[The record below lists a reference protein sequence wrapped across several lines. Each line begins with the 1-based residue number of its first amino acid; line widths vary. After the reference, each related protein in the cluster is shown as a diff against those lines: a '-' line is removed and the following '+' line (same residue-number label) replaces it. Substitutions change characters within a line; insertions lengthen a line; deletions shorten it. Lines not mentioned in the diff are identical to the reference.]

1 MRDWYLRG
9 HFAMAGHP
17 LSGFRKPP
25 RAATMP
31 SFQDE
36 GGGHVKVEA
45 VWAYM
50 TDFAN
55 ATVINPAARE
65 QRLTSE
71 GPPRKG
77 STYVWI
83 GELWG
88 RRFESNA
95 EVTEF
100 EPNRKWAYRST
111 SGSNASSGS
120 YTLEPVADGT
130 RVTVTGDGDVG
141 RVGRL
146 FGPLIAR
153 TVRRNLDTGLANAKA
168 ALEAQG

>member
-1 MRDWYLRG
+1 MKVDASIVIHR
-9 HFAMAGHP
+9 P
-17 LSGFRKPP
+17 
-25 RAATMP
+25 
-31 SFQDE
+31 
-36 GGGHVKVEA
+36 VEA
-45 VWAYM
+45 VWVYM

-65 QRLTSE
+65 QRLTSA
-71 GPPRKG
+71 GPLQKG

-95 EVTEF
+95 ELTEF
-100 EPNRKWAYRST
+100 ELNRRWAYRST

-130 RVTVTGDGDVG
+130 RVTVTGDADVG
-141 RVGRL
+141 WVGRL

-153 TVRRNLDTGLANAKA
+153 TVRRNLDTGLAKAKA

>member
-1 MRDWYLRG
+1 
-9 HFAMAGHP
+9 
-17 LSGFRKPP
+17 
-25 RAATMP
+25 MP

-36 GGGHVKVEA
+36 GGGRVQVDASIVINRPVEA
-45 VWAYM
+45 VWAYT

-88 RRFESNA
+88 RRFES
-95 EVTEF
+95 
-100 EPNRKWAYRST
+100 
-111 SGSNASSGS
+111 
-120 YTLEPVADGT
+120 
-130 RVTVTGDGDVG
+130 
-141 RVGRL
+141 
-146 FGPLIAR
+146 LIAR